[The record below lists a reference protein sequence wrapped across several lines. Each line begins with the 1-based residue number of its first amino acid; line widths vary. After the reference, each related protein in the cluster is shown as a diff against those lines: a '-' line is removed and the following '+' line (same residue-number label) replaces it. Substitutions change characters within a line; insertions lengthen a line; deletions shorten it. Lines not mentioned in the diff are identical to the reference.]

1 MGLASFLLFLALP
14 QAQAGPDNAGACTAY
29 VVESSCTN
37 VSKTCAGL
45 FEKEELPKGEA
56 CGTPKAVAAFDAHMN
71 AWSARNPNVPWGMW
85 RREREGMA
93 WAAAVAPRARSRCG
107 GSRAR

>member
-45 FEKEELPKGEA
+45 FEKEKLPKGEA
-56 CGTPKAVAAFDAHMN
+56 CGTPAKGGKWKVPESLPKACQK
-71 AWSARNPNVPWGMW
+71 
-85 RREREGMA
+85 E
-93 WAAAVAPRARSRCG
+93 AAALAERANRGELKGLCTVTPEELVGAPK
-107 GSRAR
+107 